1 MDGDFVFKV
10 TWIVCKMICDK
21 KVVNFHYF
29 ITYCQVI
36 VIGIDLAA
44 FSLIINYIH

>member
-21 KVVNFHYF
+21 KVVNFHYLLSGY
-29 ITYCQVI
+29 TVI
-36 VIGIDLAA
+36 VIDLAA
-44 FSLIINYIH
+44 FSLIINYIN